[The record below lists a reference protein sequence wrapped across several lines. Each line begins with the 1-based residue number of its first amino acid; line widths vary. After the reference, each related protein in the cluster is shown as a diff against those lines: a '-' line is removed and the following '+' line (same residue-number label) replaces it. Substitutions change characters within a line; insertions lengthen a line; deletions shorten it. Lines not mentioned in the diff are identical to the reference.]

1 MAEFAFQSPM
11 AATDVALPDVA
22 ALDRAIVAV
31 DPAALVDLDADGRTI
46 RMATVLTRAEV
57 LACLAEAGLPADDAR
72 LRQLPSVCCGGC
84 SG

>member
-1 MAEFAFQSPM
+1 MAEFAFQSPRAM
-11 AATDVALPDVA
+11 PDLA
-22 ALDRAIVAV
+22 PLDRAIAAL

-46 RMATVLTRAEV
+46 RIATVLTRAEL
-57 LACLAEAGLPADDAR
+57 LACLAGAGLPADDAR